1 MKNINNVHSRLPVR
15 LCKYNHRIRDDP
27 NSLAICNNW
36 QMRINTLHHSFQKN
50 KLTLITLKLS
60 HMNIIKKLLL
70 LTCPLLI
77 GHSAYAQEVTLD
89 NLPTNADIMQYT
101 PSPQTWAFMRYG
113 STPIDYYT
121 GKAMIDVPI
130 YTYKDKDFELPISVG
145 YASEG
150 FIPSRQTGILGL
162 NWFLNCGGSIS
173 REIKGIPDDCSQN
186 ECGGFLISDSSD
198 SDIYNLNGTVYSKSP
213 VSYQVNNKETTSDIY
228 HFNFGGHKGTFHFN
242 GNRDAIVYNTNG
254 FHGTFTIIPICH
266 TNGEL
271 MGFIIKTGDGY
282 KYVFGSD
289 DLASYNNCVERSIN
303 GELSSWANF
312 NLAEGANE
320 FKYPIV
326 TWNLTQII
334 APNNRTVDFKYLEPN
349 GLLGTYINRATENN
363 PFLVAT
369 FTNSH
374 DNYHWRSVSFTRT
387 CYLDKVIIDDDN
399 NTDDN
404 ENHKTIIRFTTS
416 LKDCY
421 DRPESTRANSY
432 EDDHLIT
439 QNLYK
444 LDEITVTNPNNKQIH
459 KTSFTYKTKNDRLIL
474 TKITTDGLGD
484 YTMSYH
490 EEYPYPAISTADTDF
505 WGFYNG
511 RRNNY
516 SNVNGS
522 EVNEYFNDKISSD
535 RKMPDWKHSRIGCIK
550 QITYPTNGFT
560 EFEYES
566 NKADNILLKREV
578 QSGDIQDGPINPD
591 ISNPSVDDTVGYLV
605 GLHSYGILFNEFTD
619 SNETGGIRIK
629 KITDYD
635 GLGGFQSREL
645 SYWGGTVYSFPKWY
659 TAKFYGYQVYNPLLE
674 YPINS
679 LDKQHIGYANVK
691 ENFADGSFIIHYYN
705 DYRSYPDEYNGQ
717 QRREITTADITNV
730 NNPKWNK
737 YISNILREPNSNHN
751 KRGKLNCQEYY
762 NTNRELV
769 KKIQYEYNVHSEDFS
784 PYVVLS
790 GKYAYSVK
798 RYIGDYRLTKIKDIE
813 YYGDNSITT
822 SHCFSYDSLGRQ
834 ITTITKVNNSTIKKK
849 MQYISDTTR
858 HIYNL
863 PTAKLT
869 IRKFADGTNKL
880 CDATLYDYMA
890 FDSLLCL
897 SKIRTAQISDNTNY
911 VEGLPNLEYTEKQ
924 SIVNYDSYGNPT
936 EVVDEHGVH
945 TAYLW
950 GYNGMYPIVKVKNL
964 TSEHLK
970 QALNIESNDPLPG
983 ALDGTLHTN
992 LYSVAN
998 TLVDIYEYE
1007 PLVGMTKHYDNNSKC
1022 TTYEYDS
1029 YSRLSSV
1036 TDSIGSLVRYRYNTS
1051 NTSDTITPP
1060 IWGGGGGHILP
1071 TDPPIFIPIQ

>member
-1 MKNINNVHSRLPVR
+1 
-15 LCKYNHRIRDDP
+15 
-27 NSLAICNNW
+27 
-36 QMRINTLHHSFQKN
+36 
-50 KLTLITLKLS
+50 
-60 HMNIIKKLLL
+60 MNIIKKLFLFM
-70 LTCPLLI
+70 CPLLI
-77 GHSAYAQEVTLD
+77 GQNTYAQD
-89 NLPTNADIMQYT
+89 SPFAQMSTNADIT
-101 PSPQTWAFMRYG
+101 PYIASPQTWAFIRYG
-113 STPIDYYT
+113 DTPMDYYT
-121 GKAMIDVPI
+121 GKAMVNVPI

-173 REIKGIPDDCSQN
+173 REIKGIPDDRSQN
-186 ECGGFLISDSSD
+186 GCSGFLISDSSD
-198 SDIYNLNGTVYSKSP
+198 SDIYNLNGIVYPESS
-213 VSYQVNNKETTSDIY
+213 VTYQVNNKETTSDIY

-242 GNRDAIVYNTNG
+242 GNRDAFVYNTNG
-254 FHGTFTIIPICH
+254 LHGTFTIVPIRPI
-266 TNGEL
+266 NSEL
-271 MGFIIKTGDGY
+271 TGFIIKTGDGY
-282 KYVFGSD
+282 EYIFGNK
-289 DLASYNNCVERSIN
+289 DLESYNNCVERSIN
-303 GELSSWANF
+303 GQFCSWANF
-312 NLAEGANE
+312 EFANGAHDYE
-320 FKYPIV
+320 YPIV
-326 TWNLTQII
+326 TWNLTKII
-334 APNNRTVDFKYLEPN
+334 APNGRSVKFNYHNINGYLKE
-349 GLLGTYINRATENN
+349 YINTETENN

-387 CYLDKVIIDDDN
+387 CYLDNVIIDDDN
-399 NTDDN
+399 NTDDS
-404 ENHKTIIRFTTS
+404 ENHKTTIQFTTS
-416 LKDCY
+416 LKNCY

-474 TKITTDGLGD
+474 TKITTVGLGD

-490 EEYPYPAISTADTDF
+490 EEYLYPAISTADTDF

-511 RRNNY
+511 KGNEY
-516 SNVNGS
+516 SNVCATTVD
-522 EVNEYFNDKISSD
+522 EFFNDVISSD
-535 RKMPDWKHSRIGCIK
+535 YKIPNWKYSRLGCLK
-550 QITYPTNGFT
+550 RITYPTKGFT
-560 EFEYES
+560 EFEYEP
-566 NKADNILLKREV
+566 NRADSILLKRNIDLLYTDMSSSNIEEIDAYLAKPHPY
-578 QSGDIQDGPINPD
+578 SILYSEYINM
-591 ISNPSVDDTVGYLV
+591 
-605 GLHSYGILFNEFTD
+605 
-619 SNETGGIRIK
+619 NETGGIRVK

-635 GLGGFQSREL
+635 GIGGYSSRGF
-645 SYWGGTVYSFPKWY
+645 SYSNGIVYSFPKWY
-659 TAKFYGYQVYNPLLE
+659 TAKFAGYQVYNPLLD

-679 LDKQHIGYANVK
+679 LDKQHIGYANIK
-691 ENFADGSFIIHYYN
+691 EIFSDGSYIIYHYN
-705 DYRSYPDEYNGQ
+705 DYNSHPDEYNDQ
-717 QRREITTADITNV
+717 QCKVVTDADISDP
-730 NNPKWNK
+730 NNYKWQK
-737 YISNILREPNSNHN
+737 YIRNILREPNSNHN

-762 NTNRELV
+762 NANRELV
-769 KKIQYEYNVHSEDFS
+769 KKTQYKYNVHSEDFS
-784 PYVVLS
+784 PYVVMS

-834 ITTITKVNNSTIKKK
+834 ITTITKVNNSTIEKK

-911 VEGLPNLEYTEKQ
+911 TNDLSTLNYTEKQ
-924 SIVNYDSYGNPT
+924 SVVSYDSYGNPT

-950 GYNGMYPIVKVKNL
+950 GYNGLYPIVKAKKL
-964 TSEHLK
+964 TSEALK
-970 QALNIESNDPLPG
+970 EALDLESNTPLAG
-983 ALDGTLHTN
+983 ALDSASHSI
-992 LYSVAN
+992 LYNMPN
-998 TLVDIYEYE
+998 TLIDIYEYE
-1007 PLVGMTKHYDNNSKC
+1007 PIIGMTKHYDNSGKC
-1022 TTYEYDS
+1022 TTYKYDS

-1036 TDSIGSLVRYRYNTS
+1036 TDSIGSLVRYRY

>member
-1 MKNINNVHSRLPVR
+1 
-15 LCKYNHRIRDDP
+15 
-27 NSLAICNNW
+27 
-36 QMRINTLHHSFQKN
+36 
-50 KLTLITLKLS
+50 
-60 HMNIIKKLLL
+60 MNIIKNLFLFM
-70 LTCPLLI
+70 CPLLI
-77 GHSAYAQEVTLD
+77 GQNTYAQD
-89 NLPTNADIMQYT
+89 GPFAQMPTNADIAPYIA
-101 PSPQTWAFMRYG
+101 SPQTWSFIRYG
-113 STPIDYYT
+113 DTPMDYYT
-121 GKAMIDVPI
+121 GKAMVNVPI

-150 FIPSRQTGILGL
+150 FIPNRQTGILGL

-173 REIKGIPDDCSQN
+173 REIKGIPDDRSQN
-186 ECGGFLISDSSD
+186 GCGGFLISDSSD
-198 SDIYNLNGTVYSKSP
+198 SDIYNLNGIVYPESS
-213 VSYQVNNKETTSDIY
+213 VTYQVNNKETTSDIY

-242 GNRDAIVYNTNG
+242 GNRDAFVYNTNG
-254 FHGTFTIIPICH
+254 LHGTFTIVPIRPI
-266 TNGEL
+266 NSEL
-271 MGFIIKTGDGY
+271 TGFIIKTGDGY
-282 KYVFGSD
+282 EYIFGSND
-289 DLASYNNCVERSIN
+289 QASYNNCVERSIN
-303 GELSSWANF
+303 GQFSSWANF
-312 NLAEGANE
+312 EFANGAHDYG
-320 FKYPIV
+320 YPIV
-326 TWNLTQII
+326 TWNLTKII
-334 APNNRTVDFKYLEPN
+334 APNGRSIDFNYLNVN
-349 GLLGTYINRATENN
+349 GYLKEYINVDTENN

-369 FTNSH
+369 FTNAH
-374 DNYHWRSVSFTRT
+374 NTDHWRSVSFTRT
-387 CYLDKVIIDDDN
+387 CYLDNVIIDDDN
-399 NTDDN
+399 NTDDS

-421 DRPESTRANSY
+421 DRPESTSITSC

-535 RKMPDWKHSRIGCIK
+535 RKMPDWRHSRIGCIK

-834 ITTITKVNNSTIKKK
+834 ITTRTEVNNSIIENKT
-849 MQYISDTTR
+849 QYMSDTAR

-863 PTAKLT
+863 PTAKLSV
-869 IRKFADGTNKL
+869 REFADETNKL
-880 CDATLYDYMA
+880 CDVTLYDYTESG
-890 FDSLLCL
+890 SLLCL
-897 SKIRTAQISDNTNY
+897 SKISVAKIPDNTNY
-911 VEGLPNLEYTEKQ
+911 VEGLPDLEYTEKQ

-1022 TTYEYDS
+1022 TTYGYDS
-1029 YSRLSSV
+1029 YSRLSSIS
-1036 TDSIGSLVRYRYNTS
+1036 DSIGCITRYKYNS
-1051 NTSDTITPP
+1051 SAAITPP
-1060 IWGGGGGHILP
+1060 IANGGGSVILP
-1071 TDPPIFIPIQ
+1071 IEPSIVFPIR

>member
-1 MKNINNVHSRLPVR
+1 
-15 LCKYNHRIRDDP
+15 
-27 NSLAICNNW
+27 
-36 QMRINTLHHSFQKN
+36 
-50 KLTLITLKLS
+50 
-60 HMNIIKKLLL
+60 MNIIKKLFLFM
-70 LTCPLLI
+70 CPLLI
-77 GHSAYAQEVTLD
+77 GHNTYAQD
-89 NLPTNADIMQYT
+89 GPFAQMPTNADIT
-101 PSPQTWAFMRYG
+101 PHIASPQAWALIRYG
-113 STPIDYYT
+113 DTPMDYYT
-121 GKAMIDVPI
+121 GKAMVNVPI

-173 REIKGIPDDCSQN
+173 RDIKGIPDDRVVDN
-186 ECGGFLISDSSD
+186 CGGFLMSSVPD
-198 SDIYNLNGTVYSKSP
+198 HIIYNLSAHQIHPESAIT
-213 VSYQVNNKETTSDIY
+213 YQVANKETMSDIY

-242 GNRDAIVYNTNG
+242 GNREVKVYNTNG
-254 FHGTFTIIPICH
+254 LQGTYTIQPIRPASS
-266 TNGEL
+266 EL

-282 KYVFGSD
+282 EYVFGSND
-289 DLASYNNCVERSIN
+289 ISTFNNTVERSIN
-303 GELSSWANF
+303 GQFRSWANF
-312 NLAEGANE
+312 EFANGTHDYE
-320 FKYPIV
+320 YPIV
-326 TWNLTQII
+326 TWNLTKIV
-334 APNNRTVDFKYLEPN
+334 APNGRYVEFKYSVVD
-349 GLLGTYINRATENN
+349 GSLGSFINAATENN
-363 PFLVAT
+363 PFLVTT
-369 FTNSH
+369 FTNAYNSV
-374 DNYHWRSVSFTRT
+374 HWRNVSFTRT
-387 CYLDKVIIDDDN
+387 SYLDSIIIGHNNVTNDDDN
-399 NTDDN
+399 F
-404 ENHKTIIRFTTS
+404 KTVIQFSSS
-416 LKDCY
+416 LKNCY
-421 DRPESTRANSY
+421 DRPISTHTLSC

-444 LDEITVTNPNNKQIH
+444 LDEITVTNPNNRQVH
-459 KTSFTYKTKNDRLIL
+459 KTSFTYKIKDDRLIL
-474 TKITTDGLGD
+474 TKITTAGLGD

-511 RRNNY
+511 RNNMY
-516 SNVNGS
+516 GDIFGVNVNTS
-522 EVNEYFNDKISSD
+522 FNDIITSDSKI
-535 RKMPDWKHSRIGCIK
+535 PNWKYSRIGCLK
-550 QITYPTNGFT
+550 RITYPTNGFT

-566 NKADNILLKREV
+566 NKADHILLKREV
-578 QSGDIQDGPINPD
+578 QSTDLQDGPIDPG
-591 ISNPSVDDTVGYLV
+591 ISNPSINDIEGYLV
-605 GLHSYGILFNEFTD
+605 GLHSYGILFN
-619 SNETGGIRIK
+619 SNETGGVRVK

-635 GLGGFQSREL
+635 GLSGFQYREL
-645 SYWGGTVYSFPKWY
+645 SYSGGTVYSFPKWF
-659 TAKFYGYQVYNPLLE
+659 TASFYGYQVYNPLLD

-691 ENFADGSFIIHYYN
+691 EKFTDNSFIIHHYN
-705 DYRSYPDEYNGQ
+705 DYRSHPDEYNDQ
-717 QRREITTADITNV
+717 QRKQITNVDITNV

-762 NTNRELV
+762 NANRGLV
-769 KKIQYEYNVHSEDFS
+769 KKTQYEYNVHSEDFS
-784 PYVVLS
+784 PYVVMS

-798 RYIGDYRLTKIKDIE
+798 RYIGDYRLTKVEETE
-813 YYGDNSITT
+813 YFGENAITT

-834 ITTITKVNNSTIKKK
+834 ITTITKVNNSTIEKK

-911 VEGLPNLEYTEKQ
+911 TNDLSTLNYTEKQ
-924 SIVNYDSYGNPT
+924 SVVSYDSYGNPT

-950 GYNGMYPIVKVKNL
+950 GYNGLYPIVKAKNL
-964 TSEHLK
+964 TSEALK
-970 QALNIESNDPLPG
+970 EALDLESNTPLAG
-983 ALDGTLHTN
+983 ALDSASHSI
-992 LYSVAN
+992 LYNMPN
-998 TLVDIYEYE
+998 TLIDIYEYE
-1007 PLVGMTKHYDNNSKC
+1007 PIIGMTKHYDNSGKC

-1071 TDPPIFIPIQ
+1071 IDPPIFIPIQ

>member
-1 MKNINNVHSRLPVR
+1 
-15 LCKYNHRIRDDP
+15 
-27 NSLAICNNW
+27 
-36 QMRINTLHHSFQKN
+36 
-50 KLTLITLKLS
+50 
-60 HMNIIKKLLL
+60 MNIIKKLFLFM
-70 LTCPLLI
+70 CPLLI
-77 GHSAYAQEVTLD
+77 GHNTYAQDGLFAQM
-89 NLPTNADIMQYT
+89 PTNADIAPYIA
-101 PSPQTWAFMRYG
+101 SPQTWAFIRYG
-113 STPIDYYT
+113 DTPMDYYT
-121 GKAMIDVPI
+121 GKAMVNVPI

-150 FIPSRQTGILGL
+150 FIPNRQTGILGL

-173 REIKGIPDDCSQN
+173 REIKGIPDDWSWAG
-186 ECGGFLISDSSD
+186 CGGFLIGDSSD
-198 SDIYNLNGTVYSKSP
+198 SYIYNLNGTVSPESP

-242 GNRDAIVYNTNG
+242 GNRDAFVYNTNG
-254 FHGTFTIIPICH
+254 LHGTFTIAPIPHI
-266 TNGEL
+266 NSEL
-271 MGFIIKTGDGY
+271 TGFIIKTGDGY
-282 KYVFGSD
+282 EYIFGSND
-289 DLASYNNCVERSIN
+289 QASYNNCVERSIN
-303 GELSSWANF
+303 GQFSSWANF
-312 NLAEGANE
+312 EFANGAHDYG
-320 FKYPIV
+320 YPIV
-326 TWNLTQII
+326 TWFLTKII
-334 APNNRTVDFKYLEPN
+334 APNGRSIDFNYLNVNGYLKEYIKVD
-349 GLLGTYINRATENN
+349 TENN

-369 FTNSH
+369 FTNAH
-374 DNYHWRSVSFTRT
+374 NTDHWRSVSFTRT
-387 CYLDKVIIDDDN
+387 CYLDNVIIDDDN
-399 NTDDN
+399 NTDDS
-404 ENHKTIIRFTTS
+404 ENHKTTIQFTTS
-416 LKDCY
+416 LKNCY

-444 LDEITVTNPNNKQIH
+444 LNEITVTNPNNKQIH

-474 TKITTDGLGD
+474 TKITTEGLGD

-490 EEYPYPAISTADTDF
+490 EEYLYPAISTADTDF

-511 RRNNY
+511 KGNEY
-516 SNVNGS
+516 SNVCATTVD
-522 EVNEYFNDKISSD
+522 EFFNDVISSD
-535 RKMPDWKHSRIGCIK
+535 YKIPNWKYSRLGCLK
-550 QITYPTNGFT
+550 RITYPTKGFT
-560 EFEYES
+560 EFEYEP
-566 NKADNILLKREV
+566 NRADSILLKRNEP
-578 QSGDIQDGPINPD
+578 SSPIED
-591 ISNPSVDDTVGYLV
+591 SEAYLV
-605 GLHSYGILFNEFTD
+605 RLHPYGLLFSEYTNM
-619 SNETGGIRIK
+619 NETGGVRVK

-635 GLGGFQSREL
+635 GIGGYQSREF
-645 SYWGGTVYSFPKWY
+645 SYSNGTVLSFPKWFA
-659 TAKFYGYQVYNPLLE
+659 AKLHGFQVYNPLLD

-679 LDKQHIGYANVK
+679 LDKQHIGYANIK
-691 ENFADGSFIIHYYN
+691 EIFSDGSYIIYHYN
-705 DYRSYPDEYNGQ
+705 DYNSHPDEYNDQ
-717 QRREITTADITNV
+717 QCKVVTDADISDP
-730 NNPKWNK
+730 NNYTWQK

-762 NTNRELV
+762 NANRELV
-769 KKIQYEYNVHSEDFS
+769 KKTQYKYNVHSEDFS
-784 PYVVLS
+784 PYVVMS

-911 VEGLPNLEYTEKQ
+911 TNDLSTLNYTEKQ
-924 SIVNYDSYGNPT
+924 SVVSYDSYGNPT

-950 GYNGMYPIVKVKNL
+950 GYNGLYPIVKAKNL
-964 TSEHLK
+964 TSEALK
-970 QALNIESNDPLPG
+970 EALGLESNTPLAG
-983 ALDGTLHTN
+983 ALDSASHSI
-992 LYSVAN
+992 LYNMPN
-998 TLVDIYEYE
+998 TLIDIYEYE
-1007 PLVGMTKHYDNNSKC
+1007 PIIGMTKHYDNSGKC

-1051 NTSDTITPP
+1051 GTITPP
-1060 IWGGGGGHILP
+1060 IWDGGGGHILP
-1071 TDPPIFIPIQ
+1071 IDPPISIPIQ